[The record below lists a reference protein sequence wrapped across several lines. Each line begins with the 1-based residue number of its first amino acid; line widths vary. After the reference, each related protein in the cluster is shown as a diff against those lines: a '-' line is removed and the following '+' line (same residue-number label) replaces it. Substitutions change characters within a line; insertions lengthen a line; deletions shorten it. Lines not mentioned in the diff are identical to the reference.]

1 MSLLWTILSTIGLL
15 VLAVGCLVVFEL
27 TVQPSSAQRTQIANV
42 VWPVTGVLFLCLWGW
57 FLAGGKR
64 KK

>member
-1 MSLLWTILSTIGLL
+1 MSVLWTILSCIALV
-15 VLAVGCLVVFEL
+15 VLAIAGLVVFEM
-27 TVQPSSAQRTQIANV
+27 TVHPSSAQRQQVANV
-42 VWPVTGVLFLCLWGW
+42 VWPVTGVLFLALWGW

>member
-1 MSLLWTILSTIGLL
+1 MSVLWTILGSIALV
-15 VLAVGCLVVFEL
+15 VLAIASLVVFEL
-27 TVQPSSAQRTQIANV
+27 TVRPSSGQRTQIANV
-42 VWPVTGVLFLCLWGW
+42 VWPVTGVLFLALWGW